1 MGSHLE
7 GNIYK
12 EKKTFQKWLKIILP
26 TNKLRYYPSVFVLR
40 NPIEQ
45 LIRKADK
52 QGNEVVI
59 ISFYIP
65 NKAQVVDQLGQEHF
79 IMKRK
84 RMKEIFKKCAI
95 KHINDD
101 QIVCLVDQYS
111 DTLSLVAK
119 MKPNEAC
126 SIQINKKIKD
136 IITDFQLKITD
147 TYPNSIVKLDYGYLF
162 LNLNQYTLEESFRTA
177 FQNATIKAEQREA
190 REYNKLLFDINSIIA
205 SKQISILAQSI
216 MEVSNGKIN
225 AWEFLTRG
233 PKNTILESPL
243 QLFAVAKQTNKLFA
257 LEMLILE
264 KAFQLIKESNCR
276 ERVFLNFT
284 PTSLNNIHLIKEVN
298 RILGKFSSINP
309 KNVVIEVTE
318 QDSIDGLMNFEQN
331 VKDLR
336 NLGFQIAVDDTGAGY
351 ASLHTISKIMPDIIK
366 IDRSVIKNID
376 TDRVKESMLQ
386 GLLLVAK
393 ETNSL
398 VVAEGI
404 ERSEEVQVLTRN
416 KVDLA
421 QGYFYAKPHILPS
434 H

>member
-12 EKKTFQKWLKIILP
+12 EKKTFQKWLKILLP
-26 TNKLRYYPSVFVLR
+26 TKKLRYYPSVYVLR

-45 LIRKADK
+45 LIRKTVK
-52 QGNEVVI
+52 QGNEVVV
-59 ISFYIP
+59 ISFFIP
-65 NKAQVVDQLGQEHF
+65 NKSQVVEQLGQEQF
-79 IMKRK
+79 NLKRK
-84 RMKEIFKKCAI
+84 RMKSIFKKCAV
-95 KHINDD
+95 KHISDE

-126 SIQINKKIKD
+126 SVLIDNKIND
-136 IITDFQLKITD
+136 IIADFQMEITAL
-147 TYPNSIVKLDYGYLF
+147 YPNSTVKLDYGYLF
-162 LNLNQYTLEESFRTA
+162 LNLNQHSLEESFRSA
-177 FQNATIKAEQREA
+177 FQNATIMADQREA
-190 REYNKLLFDINSIIA
+190 SEYNKLLFDINSIIS
-205 SKQISILAQSI
+205 SKKISILAQPI

-233 PKNTILESPL
+233 PKNTIMESPL
-243 QLFAVAKQTNKLFA
+243 QLFSVAKQTNKLFA

-264 KAFQLIKESNCR
+264 KAFQLIKDSNCR

-284 PTSLNNIHLIKEVN
+284 PTSLNNILLIKEVN
-298 RILGKFSSINP
+298 RILDKFSTINP

-318 QDSIDGLMNFEQN
+318 QDSIDGLLNFEQN
-331 VKDLR
+331 VKELR

-393 ETNSL
+393 QTNSL